1 MDVDGISRKENV
13 AERDRGAESGS
24 GFGFERVV
32 RVAWVPAGR
41 TLGFGSRAEGGMVIV
56 REEERT
62 EVAWRRGERRDG
74 MRRMVKGRE
83 CGGGGSGD
91 SCCWRGEV
99 DKPSLGL
106 SPDPV
111 AIGNTASSVQ

>member
-1 MDVDGISRKENV
+1 MVVDGISRKENV
-13 AERDRGAESGS
+13 ADRDRGAESGS

-56 REEERT
+56 REEERM
-62 EVAWRRGERRDG
+62 EVARRRGERRDG

-83 CGGGGSGD
+83 CGGGGVVV
-91 SCCWRGEV
+91 GEV
-99 DKPSLGL
+99 RLTGQRW
-106 SPDPV
+106 PV
-111 AIGNTASSVQ
+111 T